1 MHNIAYFMILLP
13 TIFFIGI
20 CSTCAQYSGGHKCFY
35 GVRIE
40 GLNLSKE
47 YKDNIK
53 QGYKKNI
60 SILSFVLLLAS
71 IAALYALE
79 DSFEMIMN
87 SIVFIYVI
95 SILLFQLT
103 TYRKV
108 KKITET
114 LAKNTGYKEDAKYK
128 DAFIVDD
135 CLLDEKSKL
144 KNKFRFIFL
153 ILLFISVISIL
164 YLMMNYNKLPMLIPT
179 DFSGDL
185 TPTDFVAKNL
195 KSVFGL
201 EIAGFVI
208 ITLLGFITISCIGN
222 VDNIRKD
229 KLQTEHKKILKYI
242 NKIGISFVL
251 ITLGIEFQTNIIPI
265 ILFNKYNFPIFVMIS
280 VWFLIGISLINLLY
294 SYTMLS
300 SFKEKQKFNYS
311 TDDSKWIFG
320 YLYFNKD
327 DQSFMVQN
335 KIGMGY
341 TINLAHKKVG
351 VFIAGAFLFL
361 VINMVLNML

>member
-1 MHNIAYFMILLP
+1 MDNIAYFMILLP

-20 CSTCAQYSGGHKCFY
+20 CSTCAQYSGGSKCFY
-35 GVRIE
+35 GVKID

-60 SILSFVLLLAS
+60 NILSVVLLLAS
-71 IAALYALE
+71 IVALYALE

-87 SIVFIYVI
+87 AIVFIYVA
-95 SILLFQLT
+95 SILLSQFV

-108 KKITET
+108 KKITEE
-114 LAKNTGYKEDAKYK
+114 LIRNTGYKEDAKYE
-128 DAFIVDD
+128 DAFIVEDY
-135 CLLDEKSKL
+135 LLDEKSKL
-144 KNKFRFIFL
+144 KNKFRFAFL

-164 YLMMNYNKLPMLIPT
+164 YLVMNYNELPKFIPT

-208 ITLLGFITISCIGN
+208 ISLLGFITISCVGN

-229 KLQTEHKKILKYI
+229 KLETESKKILKYI
-242 NKIGISFVL
+242 NKIGVSFIL

-265 ILFNKYNFPIFVMIS
+265 ILFNKYNFPIFVMIPL
-280 VWFLIGISLINLLY
+280 WFLIGISLINILY

-311 TDDSKWIFG
+311 TDDSKWILG
-320 YLYFNKD
+320 YFYFNKED
-327 DQSFMVQN
+327 KTFMVEN

-361 VINMVLNML
+361 VMNMTLNML

>member
-1 MHNIAYFMILLP
+1 MNNIAYFMILLP

-20 CSTCAQYSGGHKCFY
+20 CSTCAQYSGGNKCFY
-35 GVRIE
+35 GVKIE

-60 SILSFVLLLAS
+60 SILSLVLLLTS

-79 DSFEMIMN
+79 DSFEVIMN
-87 SIVFIYVI
+87 SIVFIYVA
-95 SILLFQLT
+95 SILLCQFT
-103 TYRKV
+103 TYRRV
-108 KKITET
+108 KKITQV
-114 LAKNTGYKEDAKYK
+114 LVKNTGYKENAKYE

-144 KNKFRFIFL
+144 KNKFRFAFL

-164 YLMMNYNKLPMLIPT
+164 YLMINYNELPTLIPT

-185 TPTDFVAKNL
+185 TPTDFVVKNL
-195 KSVFGL
+195 KSVFCL
-201 EIAGFVI
+201 EIVGFVI
-208 ITLLGFITISCIGN
+208 ISLIGFITISCIGN

-229 KLQTEHKKILKYI
+229 KLESESKKILKYI
-242 NKIGISFVL
+242 NKIGISFIL

-265 ILFNKYNFPIFVMIS
+265 ILFNKYNFPIFVIIP
-280 VWFLIGISLINLLY
+280 VWFLIGISLINILY

-300 SFKEKQKFNYS
+300 SFKEKQKFDYS
-311 TDDSKWIFG
+311 TDDSKWILG
-320 YLYFNKD
+320 YFYFNKED
-327 DQSFMVQN
+327 KTFMVEN

-361 VINMVLNML
+361 VMNMTLNML